1 MHTLLEHPIDAAT
14 TRTIHAFLERVA
26 TVFPVRSAILFGSR
40 ARGVFQPDSD
50 ADLAVLLS
58 GQHGQFMAAKMA
70 MSDMAFDVMLDTGI
84 RVEALPVWEDEWANP
99 DQYRNPSLL
108 KNIERDGV
116 VVQ

>member
-1 MHTLLEHPIDAAT
+1 MHTLLDRPIDAAT
-14 TRTIHAFLERVA
+14 TRTVQAFLERVSS
-26 TVFPVRSAILFGSR
+26 VFSVRHAILFGSR
-40 ARGVFQPDSD
+40 ARGVFLPDSD
-50 ADLAVLLS
+50 ADLAVVLS

-116 VVQ
+116 IVQ